1 MASTIELAS
10 SFIEGAPPGELADVV
25 ADVKALTSDGP
36 DIIPSLAPAFER
48 YNETQ
53 LATVKLPGASQ
64 EVLISEYNKLE
75 GNRYFDVESQT
86 SFEVDHVTQEASA
99 AQSYVLESQNA
110 DLMYAPFPRRS
121 KSLLKSLSAHAT
133 EHYRTCS
140 YGVYPIEDDTAVAI
154 VLVANR
160 YSPNNFWN
168 GRFRAIYTLPVN
180 SSSATISGQ
189 IKVDVHYYEDGNVAL
204 NTTKPVNLS
213 VQSVDASAI
222 ISRIAAAE
230 RDYQEELN
238 RAFVSTAE
246 GVFKGL
252 RRQLPITRQ
261 KVEWEKVGG
270 YRLGQDIAGG
280 RGYRADIAYPLASPL
295 ADIYP
300 LKAIERNQNA
310 RPFIPLHAN
319 HPRSRKDPPPRPIR
333 LCAGPANTHSGKR
346 IHFAVQH
353 RQDTRDAS
361 SGSSTSSTASIEHL
375 PCWGDLTLV
384 CTPFPSYSKTYND
397 TKVSC
402 KLHATSIYPNPY
414 NAAILT
420 EANKFWFY
428 ALGFS
433 ILGAANDILFSSASS
448 TSKTK
453 DEKKPAPSIS
463 RFSLLKKMLCV
474 DACDMLIPGTFLGW
488 IEMGQL
494 GVGIGM
500 VVSTLVSGWDMWN
513 A

>member
-1 MASTIELAS
+1 MASTTELAS

-110 DLMYAPFPRRS
+110 DLI

-180 SSSATISGQ
+180 SSSTTISGQ

-204 NTTKPVNLS
+204 NTNKPVNLS

-270 YRLGQDIAGG
+270 YRLGQDIAG
-280 RGYRADIAYPLASPL
+280 DCIPPH
-295 ADIYP
+295 IYTP
-300 LKAIERNQNA
+300 RAIERKQNVRPLIPLYTHDA
-310 RPFIPLHAN
+310 RP
-319 HPRSRKDPPPRPIR
+319 RKDPSSGPIP
-333 LCAGPANTHSGKR
+333 LL
-346 IHFAVQH
+346 HFAVQR
-353 RQDTRDAS
+353 RQDTHDAS
-361 SGSSTSSTASIEHL
+361 SASSTLSTASTGRL
-375 PCWGDLTLV
+375 PCWAALL
-384 CTPFPSYSKTYND
+384 PLM
-397 TKVSC
+397 
-402 KLHATSIYPNPY
+402 LHATSIYPNPY
-414 NAAILT
+414 NKAILI

-433 ILGAANDILFSSASS
+433 ILGAAYDITFSSASS
-448 TSKTK
+448 ASKTK
-453 DEKKPAPSIS
+453 DEKEKKEAPSIN
-463 RFSLLKKMLCV
+463 RFSLLKRMLCV
-474 DACDMLIPGTFLGW
+474 DACDLLIPGTFLGW

-494 GVGIGM
+494 GVGVGM

-513 A
+513 AV